1 MRASVEPQ
9 KDKNDVGL
17 ESGMTW
23 AKKAPN
29 SESNDT
35 EANATA
41 EGETASSA
49 APAPAD
55 NSVDEPASEGP
66 APETAETAQ
75 SEPDTKPSAPNAEES
90 PSEAADANSETPA
103 EPSAPEATATESDMS
118 ATEAS
123 SEKPDAASPDAGEG
137 ANKDSTEEGSA
148 TATDSADGAPTT
160 ESVEP
165 KTEET
170 PDKAD
175 GETPVAVV
183 QEVGAAEEKT
193 ENQATVETKADDD
206 TKASDPAVETEETT
220 PTATEGSD
228 NDSSSPSSPPP
239 LETVREGIVGKDFKK
254 DDTQRVKIQKP
265 EEVSQEKTKELETK
279 DEGPQKGR
287 NSARNRAPSRSAA
300 QDAVVGAV
308 VFIDDYAVGSLGET
322 PPSPFTKVGGVS
334 LLRRAVLTAR
344 EAGLT
349 TLHCLTKPQLRDLA
363 TQEVTVKGVEA
374 VFVNSLE
381 EAPFPKEGRVIY
393 IDPRAL
399 HDIESLKRLQKWR
412 GARVALLCSK
422 LGDGIRVQIEGV
434 RVREIGTDL
443 VPFDACTGGAISI
456 PMELMPRILDEGY
469 QKMLR
474 DMVDE
479 ELLGASFTASTT
491 AREVRRESE
500 VDDVRSSLLS
510 NMGLNSDGLMDSLI
524 HRRISNHL
532 TRSIYTIDWIKP
544 SAITALACLFGLL
557 AGPLF
562 ALAGSVGIAALFATL
577 SLWLSVILDSVD
589 GELARLK
596 QQESQSGRLFDRC
609 SKALVQLSVI
619 SGLVSWFGY
628 DNLMV
633 LIPGAVFALGQVIAA
648 FVSYSQPP
656 RLTEGHQVSL
666 GDRIDGLILN
676 QNYFYL
682 ACPLFIAAAFLERSQ
697 GALIVAGVLAFSAF
711 MIHISWI
718 GLKVVGTKNRLPS

>member
-1 MRASVEPQ
+1 KAPATESKDTESNAEAAEKVDASVAPSSAEPLAEEPPAVESAEAAA
-9 KDKNDVGL
+9 DNPAAEEGVTEPSDTATKNPEGDPAPL
-17 ESGMTW
+17 AASDESC
-23 AKKAPN
+23 
-29 SESNDT
+29 SE
-35 EANATA
+35 A
-41 EGETASSA
+41 A
-49 APAPAD
+49 APAEP
-55 NSVDEPASEGP
+55 EPAELVTP
-66 APETAETAQ
+66 EAAPNPVTTAVAAE
-75 SEPDTKPSAPNAEES
+75 SAPATELTNAEPES
-90 PSEAADANSETPA
+90 PSENPTPSPEADQPTVTEDATETAPTTDAPVAPVENSDATA
-103 EPSAPEATATESDMS
+103 EPDTASSPEESSEPTTATEDKTADETGTPES
-118 ATEAS
+118 A
-123 SEKPDAASPDAGEG
+123 PASPETTSEDAG
-137 ANKDSTEEGSA
+137 
-148 TATDSADGAPTT
+148 AP
-160 ESVEP
+160 
-165 KTEET
+165 
-170 PDKAD
+170 
-175 GETPVAVV
+175 
-183 QEVGAAEEKT
+183 
-193 ENQATVETKADDD
+193 
-206 TKASDPAVETEETT
+206 PA
-220 PTATEGSD
+220 
-228 NDSSSPSSPPP
+228 SPPP

-265 EEVSQEKTKELETK
+265 DETPSDTKTGLETK
-279 DEGPQKGR
+279 DEGPGR
-287 NSARNRAPSRSAA
+287 NRNSGRKRVPSRSAA

-308 VFIDDYAVGSLGET
+308 LFIDDYAVGSLGET

-349 TLHCLTKPQLRDLA
+349 TLHCLTKPDLRDLA
-363 TQEVTVKGVEA
+363 TQEVTVKGVDA
-374 VFVNSLE
+374 VFLNSLE
-381 EAPFPKEGRVIY
+381 EAPFPDEGRVIY
-393 IDPRAL
+393 IDARAL

-412 GARVALLCSK
+412 GARVALLCTK

-500 VDDVRSSLLS
+500 VDDVRSSLLT
-510 NMGLNSDGLMDSLI
+510 NMGLNSDGFMDALI

-562 ALAGSVGIAALFATL
+562 ALAGSVAIAALFATL

-609 SKALVQLSVI
+609 AKALVHLSVI
-619 SGLVSWFGY
+619 SGLISWFGY

-648 FVSYSQPP
+648 VVSYAQPP
-656 RLTEGHQVSL
+656 RLTAGHQISW

-682 ACPLFIAAAFLERSQ
+682 SCPLFIVAAFLERSQ
-697 GALIVAGVLAFSAF
+697 GAMVVAGILALSALF
-711 MIHISWI
+711 IHLSWI
-718 GLKVVGTKNRLPS
+718 GLKVVGTKNRLPN